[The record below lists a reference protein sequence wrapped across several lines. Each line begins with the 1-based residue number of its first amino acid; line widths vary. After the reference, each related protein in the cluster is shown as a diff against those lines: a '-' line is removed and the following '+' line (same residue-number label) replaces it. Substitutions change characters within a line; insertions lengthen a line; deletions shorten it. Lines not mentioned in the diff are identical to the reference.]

1 MIENMELNGNS
12 LTQTPSAYEVWRLAL
27 TRPNEE
33 IYQRISNDPRA
44 SLGRALGWITMST
57 SIAYTISALAQLL
70 LLQLFPLTSFL
81 EGAEDVISGRILSSM
96 STTFILA
103 CGLPFS
109 VLVSI
114 FGIFIF
120 AGLIHFIAGA
130 LGGIGSFDRLVY
142 VLAAISVPG
151 SILSALLGLIPLVNC
166 LTLPLTLYILL
177 LNILAIKVVYGLSWG
192 AAMGTIMVM
201 VLLITLVAVVIVL
214 ALWGPLQDFL
224 RSPEFLP
231 SELF

>member
-1 MIENMELNGNS
+1 MIENRESSGDS
-12 LTQTPSAYEVWRLAL
+12 LAQNLSAFEVWRLAF

-33 IYQRISNDPRA
+33 IYQRLSSDHRA
-44 SLGRALGWITMST
+44 SLGRAIGWIALST
-57 SIAYTISALAQLL
+57 GIAYTISAVAQLL
-70 LLQLFPLTSFL
+70 LLRLFPLSSFL
-81 EGAEDVISGRILSSM
+81 EGAEDVISGRLISSM

-109 VLVSI
+109 VLVGT
-114 FGIFIF
+114 FGILIF

-130 LGGIGSFDRLVY
+130 LGGTGSFAQLVY
-142 VLAAISVPG
+142 VFAAISVPG

-166 LTLPLTLYILL
+166 LTLPLALYILI
-177 LNILAIKVVYGLSWG
+177 LNMLAIKVVYKISWG
-192 AAMGTIMVM
+192 STMVSM
-201 VLLITLVAVVIVL
+201 MILLVLFALIAVVIVL

-224 RSPEFLP
+224 RSPEFFP

>member
-1 MIENMELNGNS
+1 MIKNLELNGES
-12 LTQTPSAYEVWRLAL
+12 LTQTLSAFEVWRLAL

-33 IYQRISNDPRA
+33 IYQRISNDPQA
-44 SLGRALGWITMST
+44 SLGRAIGWIAMST
-57 SIAYTISALAQLL
+57 GIAYTISALAQLL
-70 LLQLFPLTSFL
+70 LLRLFPLTSFL
-81 EGAEDVISGRILSSM
+81 DGAEDVISGKLLSSM

-109 VLVSI
+109 VLVSL
-114 FGIFIF
+114 FGILIF
-120 AGLIHFIAGA
+120 AGLIHLIAGA
-130 LGGIGSFDRLVY
+130 LGGIGSFDRLLY
-142 VLAAISVPG
+142 VFAAISVPG

-166 LTLPLTLYILL
+166 LALPLTLYILL
-177 LNILAIKVVYGLSWG
+177 LNILAIKVVYRLSWG
-192 AAMGTIMVM
+192 AAMGSIMVLV
-201 VLLITLVAVVIVL
+201 VLFALVAVIIVL